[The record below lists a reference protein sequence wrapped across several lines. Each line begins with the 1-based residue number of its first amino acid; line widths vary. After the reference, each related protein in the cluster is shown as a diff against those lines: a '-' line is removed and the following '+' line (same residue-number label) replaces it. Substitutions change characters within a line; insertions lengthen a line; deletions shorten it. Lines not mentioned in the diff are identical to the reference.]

1 MKKLLGT
8 GLVTLLYLTVF
19 GQQEI
24 QFTQFMNNKLFYN
37 PGVAGSSGSIC
48 LNGVHRTQ
56 WAGFNN
62 APRTQNLNAE
72 IPIEFIRGAL
82 IVNITNDQIGFFQDI
97 TAGIGYSYTLD
108 LGIGTLGLGLEV
120 DFRNKSL
127 VAGNTWL
134 PPDNLNDPAL
144 GAFDQSNMTP
154 DMSFGAYF
162 QSAKWYAGL
171 SSMRLLAAQTD
182 LDNLDNGV
190 TSIKGVRHYIL
201 MGGYNWEIPNT
212 GIMLQPAAMLKTDLL
227 AAPQVDMNVS
237 ALYNNKIWGGV
248 SYRLQ
253 DAVAIMAGYYILP
266 DLRVSYSYDLTTS
279 SLKNASSGSHEI
291 MLNYCFKIEIP
302 PREKGYYRNVR
313 FL

>member
-1 MKKLLGT
+1 MKKLIGT
-8 GLVTLLYLTVF
+8 GIAALLVLTAF
-19 GQQEI
+19 SQQEI

-48 LNGVHRTQ
+48 LNGVYRTQ
-56 WAGFNN
+56 WVGFSN
-62 APRTQNLNAE
+62 APVTQNINAE

-82 IVNITNDQIGFFQDI
+82 IVNITNDKIGYFQDI

-108 LGIGTLGLGLEV
+108 LGIGTLGLGFEV
-120 DFRNKSL
+120 DFRNKSITNG
-127 VAGNTWL
+127 AWL

-144 GAFDQSNMTP
+144 GAFNQSALNP
-154 DMSFGAYF
+154 DLNFGAYF
-162 QSAKWYAGL
+162 QSTNWYAGI
-171 SSMRLLAAQTD
+171 SSTRLLATQTD
-182 LDNLDNGV
+182 INNLDNGV
-190 TSIKGVRHYIL
+190 TSVKGVRHYVL
-201 MGGYNWEIPNT
+201 MGGYDWEIPNT
-212 GIMLQPAAMLKTDLL
+212 SIMLKPAAMVKTDFL
-227 AAPQVDMNVS
+227 ASPQVDVNVS
-237 ALYNNKIWGGV
+237 ALYNNKIWAGV

-266 DLRVSYSYDLTTS
+266 DLRLSYSYDLTTS
-279 SLKNASSGSHEI
+279 SLRNASSGSHEI